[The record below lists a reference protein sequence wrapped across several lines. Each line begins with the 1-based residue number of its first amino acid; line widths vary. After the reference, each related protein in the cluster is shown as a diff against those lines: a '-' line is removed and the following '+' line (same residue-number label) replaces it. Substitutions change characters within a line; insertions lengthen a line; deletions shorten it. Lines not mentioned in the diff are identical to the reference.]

1 MYPLPG
7 TRRHLSKTSIFL
19 TFTVILAVCYFE
31 RASVWDAYGH
41 VRVKLKS
48 LPKYWTKY
56 PLDERLYIGARDLA
70 GQDGDRL
77 GQYDPSTELF
87 HMAGARD
94 VVPCDGVEALPL
106 PSSFSRQRG
115 TAGSFPEPSLGSYE
129 ALELDPDA
137 CWTRSLRLGPYR
149 QPVNGNHSM
158 MDEGW
163 RSLDWRQ
170 LQQECVDRNRHRF
183 ELGSDLGR
191 ENAESAEYERQPKRS
206 ASGRISYP
214 HQSKAKPRT
223 AIVLRSWDV
232 FNWTADELHNV
243 RSLISELSLASGGEY
258 EVFILMQT
266 RNGSDHSVSAKL
278 SSYDRKASNKY
289 IPKGSGTKTPLPDEL
304 RPLTEY
310 WNEAQCKEAYP
321 KVGEY
326 GVYWESYMPLQLFAT
341 RHPEFD
347 FYWNWEMDVRYTG
360 YHLHLLE
367 QLATWAKSQTRNY
380 LWDRNARFYIPAV
393 HGSYDDF
400 AEDER
405 LLSEN
410 EPWGPLPI
418 ANFNT
423 SSPPDEDWG
432 VGEEADLITLFPIF
446 DPART
451 VWPYRNHI
459 LNHNSSEAAKP
470 RRVSINT
477 FTRLSRRLLLA
488 MHADNIDGRS
498 MFSEMWP
505 ATAAVQHGLKA
516 VYVPHP
522 VFLEQRW
529 PTHKLESVFNAGP
542 TGHVGGSLET
552 VTNQEYRRLMA

>member
-1 MYPLPG
+1 
-7 TRRHLSKTSIFL
+7 
-19 TFTVILAVCYFE
+19 
-31 RASVWDAYGH
+31 
-41 VRVKLKS
+41 
-48 LPKYWTKY
+48 
-56 PLDERLYIGARDLA
+56 
-70 GQDGDRL
+70 
-77 GQYDPSTELF
+77 
-87 HMAGARD
+87 
-94 VVPCDGVEALPL
+94 
-106 PSSFSRQRG
+106 
-115 TAGSFPEPSLGSYE
+115 
-129 ALELDPDA
+129 
-137 CWTRSLRLGPYR
+137 
-149 QPVNGNHSM
+149 
-158 MDEGW
+158 
-163 RSLDWRQ
+163 
-170 LQQECVDRNRHRF
+170 
-183 ELGSDLGR
+183 
-191 ENAESAEYERQPKRS
+191 
-206 ASGRISYP
+206 
-214 HQSKAKPRT
+214 
-223 AIVLRSWDV
+223 
-232 FNWTADELHNV
+232 
-243 RSLISELSLASGGEY
+243 
-258 EVFILMQT
+258 
-266 RNGSDHSVSAKL
+266 
-278 SSYDRKASNKY
+278 
-289 IPKGSGTKTPLPDEL
+289 
-304 RPLTEY
+304 
-310 WNEAQCKEAYP
+310 
-321 KVGEY
+321 
-326 GVYWESYMPLQLFAT
+326 
-341 RHPEFD
+341 
-347 FYWNWEMDVRYTG
+347 MDVRYTG

-446 DPART
+446 DPAGT

-552 VTNQEYRRLMA
+552 VTNQEYQFKGATWFWNARFSRTLYRRWLGKAESGPGSPGWEEEHGEMCLPGILLHPVKAMDVEGAG